1 MRGLIAK
8 WLMALSRGLG
18 GIATVAVTLSVVSIG
33 PVHAQIVILPRATP
47 ESQGIDSARVHEF
60 LRTADARVNSMH
72 SFMLLR
78 HGNVVAEAWWAP
90 EASDKPHVLWSLSK
104 SFTSTAVG
112 LAVAEGKLSIDDPVL
127 SFFPESLPEERSNH
141 LKGMRVKDL
150 LTMSTGHQDEVPLR
164 GVQDWIKAFLAH
176 PVPHKPGA
184 HFCYNTPATFMQ
196 SAIVQ
201 KVTGEKVVDYLK
213 PRLFEPLGIESPRWD
228 ENPQGI
234 SLGGYGLYLKTE
246 DVAKF
251 GQLYLQRGKWG
262 DRQLIP
268 EAWVDAATSKQVSNG
283 SDPTR
288 DWDQGYGFQFWRC
301 RHDAYRGDGKDGQFC
316 VVMPALDAVV
326 VITANTSDM
335 QGELNLVWE
344 HLLPAFQDRALD
356 ENPEAQSRLQ
366 SFVATLKATK

>member
-1 MRGLIAK
+1 MLG
-8 WLMALSRGLG
+8 LMAEWWVARSRGLG
-18 GIATVAVTLSVVSIG
+18 GIATVAVMLAFGCHGPAIGQSV
-33 PVHAQIVILPRATP
+33 ALPRATP
-47 ESQGIDSARVHEF
+47 ESQGVDSARVHEF
-60 LRTADARVNSMH
+60 VRAADAKVNSMH
-72 SFMLLR
+72 SFMLVR

-90 EASDKPHVLWSLSK
+90 ETADKPHVLWSLSK

-112 LAVAEGKLSIDDPVL
+112 LAVSEGKLSIDDPVV
-127 SFFPESLPEERSNH
+127 SFFPESLPAELSPH
-141 LKGMRVKDL
+141 LKGMRVRDL

-201 KVTGEKVVDYLK
+201 KVTGEKVSDYLTQ
-213 PRLFEPLGIESPRWD
+213 RLFEPLGIESPRWD

-251 GQLYLQRGKWG
+251 GQLYLQRGRWG
-262 DRQLIP
+262 GRQLIP
-268 EAWVDAATSKQVSNG
+268 AEWVDAATSKQVSNG

-316 VVMPALDAVV
+316 VVLPELDAVV
-326 VITANTSDM
+326 VITANTRDM

-344 HLLPAFQDRALD
+344 HLLPAFHDRVLD
-356 ENPEAQSRLQ
+356 ENSEAQSMLR
-366 SFVATLKATK
+366 SFVASLKATQ